1 MNHLLS
7 FFRRLYVLFVC
18 PGAAHYVAGAPS
30 LPPPLTPE
38 QEKALLARMMAG
50 DRTARDD
57 LITHNLR
64 LVVYLAKKYENTGV
78 PAEDMISIGT
88 IGLMKA
94 VDTFD
99 ATRKARFST
108 YASRCIENAIL
119 SPAHFGMEKR
129 IHLFHAMTHLR
140 QNGFLGVER
149 AVPFF
154 CFRGCHVRVMV

>member
-1 MNHLLS
+1 MQCKVEICGVNTARLPVLKNEETRELLKKS
-7 FFRRLYVLFVC
+7 
-18 PGAAHYVAGAPS
+18 H
-30 LPPPLTPE
+30 
-38 QEKALLARMMAG
+38 AG
-50 DRTARDD
+50 DAAAREK
-57 LITHNLR
+57 LIRHNLR
-64 LVVYLAKKYENTGV
+64 LVAHIVKKYYALPGDQ
-78 PAEDMISIGT
+78 EDLVSIGT

-129 IHLFHAMTHLR
+129 IHLFHTMTHLR
-140 QNGFLGVER
+140 QNGFLGAER

-154 CFRGCHVRVMV
+154 CFRGCHVRVVI

>member
-1 MNHLLS
+1 MFARIMDWLRRL
-7 FFRRLYVLFVC
+7 FRREC
-18 PGAAHYVAGAPS
+18 HYINGPET
-30 LPPPLTPE
+30 LPPPLTRE
-38 QEKALLARMMAG
+38 EEETVMNELRAG
-50 DRTARDD
+50 DN
-57 LITHNLR
+57 THRELLVVRNLR
-64 LVVYLAKKYENTGV
+64 LVVYIAKKFDSCQT
-78 PAEDMISIGT
+78 ATEDLVSIGT

-140 QNGFLGVER
+140 QNGFFGAER

-154 CFRGCHVRVMV
+154 CFRGCHVRVVV

>member
-1 MNHLLS
+1 MKWILSCKVGSYLSRLLAKLKGR
-7 FFRRLYVLFVC
+7 FGGQL
-18 PGAAHYVAGAPS
+18 HYINGTQT
-30 LPPPLTPE
+30 LPPPLSR
-38 QEKALLARMMAG
+38 QEDEDARQQ
-50 DRTARDD
+50 
-57 LITHNLR
+57 LIVHNLR
-64 LVVYLAKKYENTGV
+64 LVVYIAKKFESTGINL
-78 PAEDMISIGT
+78 EDLISIGT

-99 ATRKARFST
+99 STRRARFST

-140 QNGFLGVER
+140 QNGFFGAER

-154 CFRGCHVRVMV
+154 CFRGCHVRVVV